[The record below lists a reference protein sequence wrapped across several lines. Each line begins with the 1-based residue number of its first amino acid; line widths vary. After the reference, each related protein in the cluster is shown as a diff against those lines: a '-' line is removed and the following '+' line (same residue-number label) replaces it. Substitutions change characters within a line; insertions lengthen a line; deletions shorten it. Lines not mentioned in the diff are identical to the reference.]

1 MSNQDN
7 NVKYN
12 DQHTIGIGYLNR
24 GRTVT
29 PKQGEPY
36 EAVSL
41 SGLGGRVDSPIY
53 TYYDCSRIIGNALD
67 KYLLMKADINNDDVK
82 VLVRF
87 KVADGKPDS
96 YVIKDKQTGEDV
108 RRHVI
113 KCRLLNITWA
123 KIGDHVVE
131 FATDEDDDQPS
142 ADQNPEAQSVHEQQA
157 TQPNPESNTNQ
168 EAVASLFSDDELDE
182 FVKLDRD
189 DPQFLAKK
197 SELKLL
203 GYEWD
208 SNEVAWYRPAA

>member
-1 MSNQDN
+1 MSNQD

-12 DQHTIGIGYLNR
+12 DQHTTGIGYLNR
-24 GRTVT
+24 GRTVH
-29 PKQGEPY
+29 PDQGEPY

-41 SGLGGRVDSPIY
+41 TGLGGRVDKPVY
-53 TYYDCSRIIGNALD
+53 TFYDCSRIIGNALD

-142 ADQNPEAQSVHEQQA
+142 ADQNPEAQSLPEQKPA
-157 TQPNPESNTNQ
+157 S
-168 EAVASLFSDDELDE
+168 ASLFGDGDLGELVE
-182 FVKLDRD
+182 VESD
-189 DPQFLAKK
+189 DPQYLEKK
-197 SELKLL
+197 AVLEHL
-203 GYEWD
+203 GYQWD
-208 SNEVAWYRPAA
+208 SNQVAFYKPVA